1 MAEFV
6 LLDEV
11 EKEIEKNR
19 YLIMRNSDCGWYYGL
34 IDNDIY
40 KTIESCKQYEF
51 EEPCTAEWKK
61 VANNIEMEQVTRV
74 GLRLKC
80 SKCGNV
86 VFATKNKGGYEIDNY
101 CSHCG
106 VRMLEKVGEEND

>member
-1 MAEFV
+1 MNEFIKV
-6 LLDEV
+6 DELQQ
-11 EKEIEKNR
+11 KIKNDPRIIEDNT
-19 YLIMRNSDCGWYYGL
+19 CYYDDVIL
-34 IDNDIY
+34 VDDINDII
-40 KTIESCKQYEF
+40 KKCKQYEF
-51 EEPCTAEWKK
+51 KELCTAEWKK

-86 VFATKNKGGYEIDNY
+86 VFATRINSGYVIDNY

-106 VRMLEKVGEEND
+106 ASMSEKVGE

>member
-11 EKEIEKNR
+11 EKKIEECR

-51 EEPCTAEWKK
+51 EEPCTAGWIK
-61 VANNIEMEQVTRV
+61 VSNNIDMERVTRV
-74 GLRLKC
+74 GIRLKC
-80 SKCGNV
+80 SKCGKV
-86 VFATKNKGGYEIDNY
+86 VFATRVNGGYIIDNY

-106 VRMLEKVGEEND
+106 SRMSEKVGD

>member
-1 MAEFV
+1 MV
-6 LLDEV
+6 NSKGSV
-11 EKEIEKNR
+11 ENIMNETDR
-19 YLIMRNSDCGWYYGL
+19 Y
-34 IDNDIY
+34 DNNG
-40 KTIESCKQYEF
+40 CKQYEF
-51 EEPCTAEWKK
+51 KEPCTAEWKK

-86 VFATKNKGGYEIDNY
+86 VFATRVNSGYIIDNY

-106 VRMLEKVGEEND
+106 SRMSEKVGECNGN

>member
-1 MAEFV
+1 MNEFIKV
-6 LLDEV
+6 DELQQ
-11 EKEIEKNR
+11 KIKNDPRIIEDNT
-19 YLIMRNSDCGWYYGL
+19 GYYDDVIL
-34 IDNDIY
+34 VDDINDII
-40 KTIESCKQYEF
+40 KKCKQYEF
-51 EEPCTAEWKK
+51 KEPCTAEWKK

-86 VFATKNKGGYEIDNY
+86 VFATRINSGYVIDNY

-106 VRMLEKVGEEND
+106 ARMSEKVGECNV

>member
-6 LLDEV
+6 SLDEV
-11 EKEIEKNR
+11 EKKIEDNR
-19 YLIMRNSDCGWYYGL
+19 YLIMRNRDCGWYYGL

-40 KTIESCKQYEF
+40 ETIESCKQYEF
-51 EEPCTAEWKK
+51 EEPCKAELKK
-61 VANNIEMEQVTRV
+61 VANNIETEQVTRV

-86 VFATKNKGGYEIDNY
+86 VFATRVNSGYIIDNY

-106 VRMLEKVGEEND
+106 SRMSEKVGD